1 MFVNEYLLF
10 LRASTVTTLAEIA
23 TFLVAAPMLKLDA
36 DTDNGTCVCGN

>member
-10 LRASTVTTLAEIA
+10 LRVSTVTTLAEIA

-36 DTDNGTCVCGN
+36 DTDNGNCVCGN